1 MGSGSSAPKITR
13 IRGRTARQAP
23 RAATMPLLAGFRFRR
38 PWSTPC
44 PALCPQVARRLEG
57 GMPTPG
63 TGAPG
68 RGGWALF
75 PQYRTWSCPVRA
87 VVCAVRLLDQPLSHP
102 GGEDTRPVLPLLP
115 RSATP
120 RPSFSVS
127 LRQSF
132 WLRVC
137 LSVSLPASL
146 SLSLS
151 SFLLLATSGP
161 PPSSLS
167 LPLLCYISLYLLRSP
182 PLLLC
187 PPPPPLLPRSLPPQ
201 PLKFLSALQL
211 LFLPFLPPPPH
222 PLLPFQCE
230 ASRNTHTHTHTIAH
244 MLLDPALSRGL
255 PH

>member
-1 MGSGSSAPKITR
+1 
-13 IRGRTARQAP
+13 
-23 RAATMPLLAGFRFRR
+23 MPLLAGFRR

-44 PALCPQVARRLEG
+44 PALCPQVARRLER
-57 GMPTPG
+57 GMPTPE

-68 RGGWALF
+68 RGGWALS
-75 PQYRTWSCPVRA
+75 PRYRTRSCPVRA
-87 VVCAVRLLDQPLSHP
+87 VVFAARLLGQPLSRR
-102 GGEDTRPVLPLLP
+102 GGEDTRPVLPLLL
-115 RSATP
+115 RCVTR

-132 WLRVC
+132 WLRVR
-137 LSVSLPASL
+137 LSTSLPPSL
-146 SLSLS
+146 SPS
-151 SFLLLATSGP
+151 SFLLQAPSGP

-167 LPLLCYISLYLLRSP
+167 FPLLCYISLYLLRSP

-201 PLKFLSALQL
+201 PLRFLSALQL

-222 PLLPFQCE
+222 PLLPFQWE
-230 ASRNTHTHTHTIAH
+230 ASRNRHTHTHAHALAH
-244 MLLDPALSRGL
+244 MLLSPAPSRGL